1 MYYIVSI
8 CKDWITVA
16 SNHDEKVL
24 VKQFIEM
31 YLCEEQKLHK
41 MKRKKNYELPY
52 LKIQI
57 FKNDFKKYIS

>member
-1 MYYIVSI
+1 MYDTVSI

-24 VKQFIEM
+24 AKQFIEI

-41 MKRKKNYELPY
+41 MKRKKNYVSLFE
-52 LKIQI
+52 
-57 FKNDFKKYIS
+57 NDF